1 MTRWWALGAG
11 TYRELG
17 LDLSECVS
25 SNSVADLEVGVAL
38 LGQDGGTLVV
48 DVLGRGQ
55 RQGRGG
61 QEEDGSLD
69 IHDGWLVLKEGGWV
83 RETTINE

>member
-1 MTRWWALGAG
+1 MSNCVSLWSWVAVTRCC

-17 LDLSECVS
+17 LDLGECVS

-48 DVLGRGQ
+48 GVLGGGQ
-55 RQGRGG
+55 GQGRGG
-61 QEEDGSLD
+61 EEENGSLD
-69 IHDGWLVLKEGGWV
+69 IHLVWF
-83 RETTINE
+83 

>member
-1 MTRWWALGAG
+1 MCKRPCNDNVCGGCL

-17 LDLSECVS
+17 LDLGECVS
-25 SNSVADLEVGVAL
+25 SNSIADLEVGVAL

-48 DVLGRGQ
+48 GILSRGQ

-61 QEEDGSLD
+61 EEEDGSLD
-69 IHDGWLVLKEGGWV
+69 IHLGWFERRW
-83 RETTINE
+83 

>member
-1 MTRWWALGAG
+1 MTRWCALGGAHWALG

-48 DVLGRGQ
+48 GVLGRGQ
-55 RQGRGG
+55 GQGRGG

-69 IHDGWLVLKEGGWV
+69 IHAGWLV
-83 RETTINE
+83 

>member
-1 MTRWWALGAG
+1 MVGLCGGRCCS

-25 SNSVADLEVGVAL
+25 SNSVADLELGVAL

-48 DVLGRGQ
+48 TVLGGGQ
-55 RQGRGG
+55 GQGRGG
-61 QEEDGSLD
+61 EEEDSSLD
-69 IHDGWLVLKEGGWV
+69 IHFGWLVGLKEGGSV
-83 RETTINE
+83 DRDDD